1 MRSII
6 SVVNLH
12 KEFRVFRHHRGALGA
27 LRNLF
32 TRESRVVKA
41 VDGVSFGIRRGE
53 LVGYLGP
60 NGAGKSTTLKILTGI
75 LVPTSGEVRVN
86 GRVPWRERKA
96 HVARIGAVFGQ
107 RNILWW
113 DLPVIESLDLL
124 REIYKVPAATY
135 RRNLD
140 HFREVLALDDFLHT
154 PVRSLSLGQSMRAN
168 LAGALLH
175 DPDLVFLDEPTI
187 GLDVVA
193 KERIRQF
200 IRHVNRERGTTV
212 ILTTHDLSDVEKLCE
227 RVMMIDHGHLLF
239 DGQLEALRQRFG
251 GERELVVD
259 FAEDYPDV
267 SVEEARIV
275 ERDGLRV
282 TYRFTRGA
290 VTASTLIG
298 RLSARYRLLDLSV
311 REPEIEDT
319 VRRIYEERL
328 LEKPGTTGTG
338 ETAGTE
344 GTAGT

>member
-1 MRSII
+1 MQPII

-27 LRNLF
+27 LRNLL

-41 VDGVSFGIRRGE
+41 VDGLTFSIRRGE

-200 IRHVNRERGTTV
+200 IRHINRERGATV

-328 LEKPGTTGTG
+328 LEKPGGN
-338 ETAGTE
+338 AGNE
-344 GTAGT
+344 GTVGT

>member
-1 MRSII
+1 MQPLI
-6 SVVNLH
+6 SVVNLR
-12 KEFRVFRHHRGALGA
+12 KEFKVFRHHRGTLGA

-32 TRESRVVKA
+32 TREYRVVKA
-41 VDGVSFGIRRGE
+41 VDGVSFDIGRGE

-124 REIYKVPAATY
+124 REIYKVPAGTY

-175 DPDLVFLDEPTI
+175 DPDIVFLDEPTI

-200 IRHVNRERGTTV
+200 IRHTNRERGTTV

-259 FAEDYPDV
+259 FAEDYADI
-267 SVEEARIV
+267 SVEGARV
-275 ERDGLRV
+275 VAREGQRV
-282 TYRFTRGA
+282 TYRFARGA
-290 VTASTLIG
+290 VTASALIG
-298 RLSARYRLLDLSV
+298 RLSARFRLLDLSV

-328 LEKPGTTGTG
+328 LEKSGN
-338 ETAGTE
+338 
-344 GTAGT
+344 